1 MFRSRRLLL
10 LLLLM
15 ACRTSAPGHPGLQYP
30 PYPDGVESSGG
41 GYLIEDTVGGTNYGI
56 EWVHTSVG
64 TQLWFGRLVA
74 QDPSGQAV
82 WRLVDTL
89 SPPAHDS
96 TRRLIGGQCT
106 AHGALDQE
114 ILALV
119 DGEDAE
125 SLRTVFSAWRADRR
139 SGRFMVL
146 PPAGIVC
153 VNEGYGG

>member
-1 MFRSRRLLL
+1 MSRSCRLLFLSL
-10 LLLLM
+10 LV
-15 ACRTSAPGHPGLQYP
+15 ACRSSAPGNAGLQYP

-41 GYLIEDTVGGTNYGI
+41 GYLIEDAVGGTDYGI
-56 EWVHTSVG
+56 EWVHTSAG

-74 QDPSGQAV
+74 HDPSGHPV

-89 SPPAHDS
+89 SPPAYDS

-106 AHGALDQE
+106 DHGKLDQE

-119 DGEDAE
+119 AGEDAE

-139 SGRFMVL
+139 SRRFIAL
-146 PPAGIVC
+146 QPAGIVC